1 VGLVA
6 LTMKSYIFSIIST
19 ALLVV
24 GVSAQL
30 TVNTPVNVISCAPL
44 QISFTGGTPPYII
57 SILPGATPDGTAL
70 ATFTN
75 VTGSPF
81 TWTAVNY
88 AAQPSLGITL
98 RDGTGASAQSAAFT
112 VQTGGSTS
120 CLNGTASGSNA
131 PGAATTAA
139 SSPTTGAAATTGT
152 TPAAGATTGSSGSST
167 AKASSPSSSGNAAIV
182 AGIPYGVAGVLGA
195 VVAAVFV

>member
-1 VGLVA
+1 
-6 LTMKSYIFSIIST
+6 MKSYIFSIIST

-44 QISFTGGTPPYII
+44 QISFTGGTRSFPF
-57 SILPGATPDGTAL
+57 ILPGATPDGTAL

-88 AAQPSLGITL
+88 AAQTSLGITL